1 MAIGDAYKLSLVAQ
15 GQGSTYMNTYAMTQ
29 KVASITE
36 ADILTL
42 ANALKDLVRPQQSQ
56 TITYRSWR
64 AVQVRGGDVTPVT
77 TECRRTGGVLFEGAF
92 SGTVIGG
99 NTDAQ
104 VLPPQSALVV
114 TLNTGKIGRRFR
126 GRTYHFGMC
135 EVDQQAGAWQSAIL
149 TSLGT
154 AITSLMGLYG
164 AAGTNPTW
172 TLGVWSER
180 IATGCIPNVGSKGQH
195 NVDQPNLAGA
205 FSPIT
210 GMVARATVFTQRR
223 RTLGLGI

>member
-1 MAIGDAYKLSLVAQ
+1 MAAGDVYKVSILAQ
-15 GQGSTYMNTYAMTQ
+15 GQGSTYMNTYAAEQ
-29 KVASITE
+29 KPASVTVADF
-36 ADILTL
+36 ATL
-42 ANALKDLVRPQQSQ
+42 ANALKELVRAQQSQ

-64 AVQVRGGDVTPVT
+64 AVQVRGGDVTPIAA
-77 TECRRTGGVLFEGAF
+77 ECRRTGGVLFEAAY

-135 EVDQQAGAWQSAIL
+135 EIDQQAGAWQSAIL
-149 TSLGT
+149 TALGT
-154 AITSLMGLYG
+154 SITSFMAIYG
-164 AAGTNPTW
+164 SGGTSPLW

-180 IATGCIPNVGSKGQH
+180 IATGCVPNVGTKGVH
-195 NVDQPNLAGA
+195 NVDLPNLAGA
-205 FSPIT
+205 FSAVT
-210 GMVARATVFTQRR
+210 GMVARPTVFTQRR
-223 RTLGLGI
+223 RTLGVGT